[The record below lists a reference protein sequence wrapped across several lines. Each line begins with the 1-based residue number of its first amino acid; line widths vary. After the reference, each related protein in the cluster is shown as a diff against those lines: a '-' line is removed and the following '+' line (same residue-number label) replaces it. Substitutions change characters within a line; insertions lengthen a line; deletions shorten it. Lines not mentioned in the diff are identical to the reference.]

1 MDFIAPLPGN
11 VPPVFADNN
20 SAGFVAIQSR
30 DKKQTPSCREKETEF
45 QIKAFP
51 TWKFGNEK

>member
-1 MDFIAPLPGN
+1 MIDFIAPLPGN
-11 VPPVFADNN
+11 VPPVFAENN
-20 SAGFVAIQSR
+20 SAGFVAIQS
-30 DKKQTPSCREKETEF
+30 KQTPSCREKETEF